1 MKIETLEQLEA
12 IINLAMQNKLDILE
26 VDNIKIVKTRH
37 EYPQPIQQTP
47 IRTLDDE
54 LFGDG
59 AFSRQ
64 GLINAE

>member
-12 IINLAMQNKLDILE
+12 VIQLAMQHKLEILE
-26 VDNIKIVKTRH
+26 VDNIKIVKTKH
-37 EYPQPIQQTP
+37 EYSLPKSTTP

-59 AFSRQ
+59 VFSGQ
-64 GLINAE
+64 G